1 MLDPKK
7 KPDTTMGVRIPK
19 PEAAEPAAA
28 AAPSLSSAPE
38 AKKNRRWMALGI
50 VLLLVSVV
58 TGLMYTRGG
67 KVTAVDVSEMVYT
80 QPEAVIGAAQIELG
94 SEIDSVG
101 YLDAIARVEKLPY
114 VKRASMRLRP
124 NGTLGIQVEE
134 RQPIARLVSDGVQ
147 AMVDADGV
155 MMPLVEG
162 ATPDVPVLRGFRVQR
177 GDTLKSDAFRIARD
191 FLLAAAGSPL
201 AGITLGETTYD
212 PREGVV
218 ALSSESRV
226 RVLFGKEGFEERLRH
241 WDAFYGQVVPQKG
254 IARFTSVDLRYRGQ
268 IITKESI

>member
-19 PEAAEPAAA
+19 PEAAEPAAVES
-28 AAPSLSSAPE
+28 PSLSSAPD

-50 VLLLVSVV
+50 VLLIASVV
-58 TGLMYTRGG
+58 TGVMYTSGRTV
-67 KVTAVDVSEMVYT
+67 KSVDVSELVFT
-80 QPEAVIGAAQIELG
+80 QPEAVIQAAQIELG
-94 SEIDSVG
+94 AEVDSVG

-124 NGTLGIQVEE
+124 NGTLGILIEE
-134 RQPIARLVSDGVQ
+134 RQPIARLVSDGAQ

-155 MMPLVEG
+155 MMPLITGVSV
-162 ATPDVPVLRGFRVQR
+162 DVPVLHGFRVQR
-177 GDTLKSDAFRIARD
+177 GDTLKSAAFGIARD
-191 FLLAAAGSPL
+191 FLLAAASSQL

-241 WDAFYGQVVPQKG
+241 WEAFYGQVVPQKG